1 MLLKKLSLLCFA
13 SLGLGGCYTTLP
25 DPKISAHDAKYL
37 AMAPN
42 FEVEMDYRRYQVDYA
57 TTEAP
62 GTIIVDTSR
71 HFVYFV
77 LPNGK
82 AIRYGVATGAEA
94 AGWTGE
100 AKIGR
105 KAEWPHWMPPAD
117 MLERWPHLKPTAA
130 AGGLSGG
137 PDNPLGARAL
147 YLYQNGRDTL
157 YRIHGTNEP
166 ETIGRDVS
174 SGCIRMLN
182 MDVIDLFSRA
192 SVGAKVIVK

>member
-13 SLGLGGCYTTLP
+13 SLGLGGCYATLP

-37 AMAPN
+37 AMVPN

-62 GTIIVDTSR
+62 GTIIVDASR
-71 HFVYFV
+71 HFLYFV

-82 AIRYGVATGAEA
+82 ANRYGVATGAEA

-174 SGCIRMLN
+174 SGCIRMIN

-192 SVGAKVIVK
+192 AVGAKVIVK

>member
-1 MLLKKLSLLCFA
+1 MLLKRLSLLCFA
-13 SLGLGGCYTTLP
+13 TLGLGGCYTTLP
-25 DPKISAHDAKYL
+25 DPKVSAHDAKYL
-37 AMAPN
+37 AMVPN
-42 FEVEMDYRRYQVDYA
+42 FEVEIDYRRYQVDYA

-71 HFVYFV
+71 HFLYFV

-166 ETIGRDVS
+166 ETIGHDVS
-174 SGCIRMLN
+174 SGCIRMINL
-182 MDVIDLFSRA
+182 DVIDLFSRA
-192 SVGAKVIVK
+192 AVGAKVIVK